1 MIGRTLLSFTT
12 PHPICVHG
20 ATGEIGV
27 VPESGSQLEN
37 EGYHAERFKASLMSS
52 LVSVKFD
59 PFTISPIL
67 SMGSAPEEKSPNSDL
82 RETSTLERSP
92 AVLGVANEVPEV

>member
-12 PHPICVHG
+12 PHPTCVHG

-27 VPESGSQLEN
+27 VPERGSQLEN
-37 EGYHAERFKASLMSS
+37 DGYHAERFKASLMSS

-59 PFTISPIL
+59 PFTIRPIL
-67 SMGSAPEEKSPNSDL
+67 STGSAPEEKSPNSIL
-82 RETSTLERSP
+82 RETSTLESNP